1 MPKYQIYFDTQDGE
15 IHRTVT
21 IDENEVL
28 NDLLG
33 DILAEFEE
41 RDGYVLRG
49 WREGLGNPTCR
60 WEGKELDGSM
70 TLPEQGVRS
79 NDVIRVSIRRP
90 SLELNRDGELYEITE
105 RTELRTGDEILLGRT
120 MLRFN
125 IKDQQR
131 RVDQSKTFIQRV
143 QQGRSFQQTIW
154 EMALIGALAGVICW
168 FIWSLLQIPLAID
181 VEYYDMIAFTLLG
194 ALIGGLSV
202 GVNDRR
208 LGDAIVP
215 LWILIGVV
223 CGAVAGAA
231 GGWIA
236 RYIRSA
242 MSDAGFAAD
251 VLSWL
256 IAGAL
261 IGLGISFRWWRV
273 NRSRVFNGLLG
284 GMAGG
289 VVGGL
294 AYLLLA
300 NLIGGGNSQAIG
312 MALAGL
318 GITTFISLAPILT
331 RQGVLEFVN
340 SSDAATQKRYKQSR
354 KQWEIHNG
362 EKYVIG
368 RLSASQSTTMLS
380 PELQIYIPDSLVE
393 PRHAILISRDRRFFV
408 EPHPSITLTA
418 GKGGMR

>member
-49 WREGLGNPTCR
+49 WREGLGNPACR

-70 TLPEQGVRS
+70 TLPEQGVRP
-79 NDVIRVSIRRP
+79 NDVIRVSIKRP

-131 RVDQSKTFIQRV
+131 RIDHSKTFIQRV

-194 ALIGGLSV
+194 ALIGGV
-202 GVNDRR
+202 G
-208 LGDAIVP
+208 GAI
-215 LWILIGVV
+215 
-223 CGAVAGAA
+223 AGAA
-231 GGWIA
+231 GGWVA
-236 RYIRSA
+236 RFIRAA
-242 MSDAGFAAD
+242 MIDAGFAAD

-261 IGLGISFRWWRV
+261 IGFGISLRWWKV

-331 RQGVLEFVN
+331 RQGMLEFVN

-368 RLSASQSTTMLS
+368 RLSASQSTTILS

-393 PRHAILISRDRRFFV
+393 PRHAILLSRDRRFYI
-408 EPHPSITLTA
+408 EPHPSLTLNA
-418 GKGGMR
+418 GKGGIR

>member
-28 NDLLG
+28 DDLLG

-60 WEGKELDGSM
+60 WEGKELETSM
-70 TLPEQGVRS
+70 TLPEQGVRP
-79 NDVIRVSIRRP
+79 NDVIRVSIKRP

-131 RVDQSKTFIQRV
+131 RIDQSKTFIQRV

-223 CGAVAGAA
+223 CGGVAGAA

-236 RYIRSA
+236 RFIRSA
-242 MSDAGFAAD
+242 MIDASFAAD
-251 VLSWL
+251 ILSWL

-261 IGLGISFRWWRV
+261 IGFGISFRWWRV

-354 KQWEIHNG
+354 KQWEIHSG

-368 RLSASQSTTMLS
+368 RLSAGQSTTMLS
-380 PELQIYIPDSLVE
+380 PELQIYVPDSLVE
-393 PRHAILISRDRRFFV
+393 PRHAILLSRDRRFYI
-408 EPHPSITLTA
+408 EPHPSITLNA
-418 GKGGMR
+418 GKGGRA

>member
-28 NDLLG
+28 DALLG

-60 WEGKELDGSM
+60 WEGKELESSM
-70 TLPEQGVRS
+70 TLPEQGVRP
-79 NDVIRVSIRRP
+79 NDVIRVSIKRP

-131 RVDQSKTFIQRV
+131 RIDQSKTFIQRV

-236 RYIRSA
+236 RFIRSA
-242 MSDAGFAAD
+242 MIDASFTAD

-261 IGLGISFRWWRV
+261 IGFGISFRWWRV

-340 SSDAATQKRYKQSR
+340 SSDASTQKRYKQSR
-354 KQWEIHNG
+354 KQWDIHNG

-380 PELQIYIPDSLVE
+380 PELQIYVPDSLVE
-393 PRHAILISRDRRFFV
+393 PRHAILISRDRRFYI

-418 GKGGMR
+418 GKGGRA

>member
-70 TLPEQGVRS
+70 ELPEQGVRP
-79 NDVIRVSIRRP
+79 NDVIRVSIKRP
-90 SLELNRDGELYEITE
+90 SLELNRDGELYEIND
-105 RTELRTGDEILLGRT
+105 RTELRTGDEIILGRT

-131 RVDQSKTFIQRV
+131 RIDQSKTFIQRV

-223 CGAVAGAA
+223 GGAIAGAA
-231 GGWIA
+231 GGWVA
-236 RYIRSA
+236 RFIRAA
-242 MSDAGFAAD
+242 MIDAGFAAD

-261 IGLGISFRWWRV
+261 IGFGISLRWWKV

-331 RQGVLEFVN
+331 RQGMLEFVN
-340 SSDAATQKRYKQSR
+340 SADAATQKRYKQSR

-393 PRHAILISRDRRFFV
+393 PRHAILLSRDRRFYI
-408 EPHPSITLTA
+408 EPHPAITLNA
-418 GKGGMR
+418 GKGGRR

>member
-1 MPKYQIYFDTQDGE
+1 
-15 IHRTVT
+15 V
-21 IDENEVL
+21 
-28 NDLLG
+28 
-33 DILAEFEE
+33 
-41 RDGYVLRG
+41 RG

-60 WEGKELDGSM
+60 WEGKELESSM
-70 TLPEQGVRS
+70 TLPEQGVRP
-79 NDVIRVSIRRP
+79 NDVIRVSIKRP
-90 SLELNRDGELYEITE
+90 SLELNREGELYEITE

-131 RVDQSKTFIQRV
+131 RIDQSKTFIQRV

-236 RYIRSA
+236 RFIRSA
-242 MSDAGFAAD
+242 MIDASFAAD

-261 IGLGISFRWWRV
+261 IGFGISFRWWRI

-354 KQWEIHNG
+354 KQWDIHNG

-380 PELQIYIPDSLVE
+380 PELQIYVPDSLVE
-393 PRHAILISRDRRFFV
+393 PRHAILISRDRRFYI

-418 GKGGMR
+418 GKGGRA

>member
-60 WEGKELDGSM
+60 WEGKELDSSM
-70 TLPEQGVRS
+70 TLPEQGVRP
-79 NDVIRVSIRRP
+79 NDVIRVSIKRP

-131 RVDQSKTFIQRV
+131 RIDQSKTFVQRV

-236 RYIRSA
+236 RFIRSA
-242 MSDAGFAAD
+242 MIDASFAAD

-261 IGLGISFRWWRV
+261 IGFGISFRWWRV

-354 KQWEIHNG
+354 KQWDIHNG

-380 PELQIYIPDSLVE
+380 PELQIYVPDSLVE
-393 PRHAILISRDRRFFV
+393 PRHAILISRDRRFYI

-418 GKGGMR
+418 GKGGRA

>member
-28 NDLLG
+28 DDLLG

-49 WREGLGNPTCR
+49 WREGLGNPTCE
-60 WEGKELDGSM
+60 WEGKELESSM
-70 TLPEQGVRS
+70 TLPEQGVRP
-79 NDVIRVSIRRP
+79 NDVIRVSIKRP
-90 SLELNRDGELYEITE
+90 SLELNREGELYEITE

-131 RVDQSKTFIQRV
+131 RIDQSKTFIQRV

-236 RYIRSA
+236 RFIRAA
-242 MSDAGFAAD
+242 MINASFAAD

-261 IGLGISFRWWRV
+261 IGFGISFRWWRV

-354 KQWEIHNG
+354 KQWDIHNG

-380 PELQIYIPDSLVE
+380 PELQIYVPDSLVE
-393 PRHAILISRDRRFFV
+393 PRHAILISRDRRFYI

-418 GKGGMR
+418 GKGGRA

>member
-28 NDLLG
+28 DDLLG

-60 WEGKELDGSM
+60 WEGKELESSM
-70 TLPEQGVRS
+70 TLPEQGVRP
-79 NDVIRVSIRRP
+79 NDVIRVSIKRP

-131 RVDQSKTFIQRV
+131 RIDQSKTFIQRV

-236 RYIRSA
+236 RFIRAA
-242 MSDAGFAAD
+242 MIDTSFAAD

-261 IGLGISFRWWRV
+261 IGFGISFRWWRV

-354 KQWEIHNG
+354 KQWDIHNG

-380 PELQIYIPDSLVE
+380 PELQIYVPDSLVE
-393 PRHAILISRDRRFFV
+393 PRHAILISRDRRFYI

-418 GKGGMR
+418 GKGGRA

>member
-1 MPKYQIYFDTQDGE
+1 MPKDQIYFDTQDGE

-21 IDENEVL
+21 IDENEIL

-49 WREGLGNPTCR
+49 WREGQGNPTCR

-70 TLPEQGVRS
+70 TLPEQGVRP
-79 NDVIRVSIRRP
+79 NDVIRVSIKRP
-90 SLELNRDGELYEITE
+90 SLELNRDGELYEIND
-105 RTELRTGDEILLGRT
+105 RTELRTGDEIILGRT

-131 RVDQSKTFIQRV
+131 RIDQSKTFIQRV

-223 CGAVAGAA
+223 GGAIAGAA
-231 GGWIA
+231 GGWVA
-236 RYIRSA
+236 RFIRAA
-242 MSDAGFAAD
+242 MIDAGFAAD

-261 IGLGISFRWWRV
+261 IGFGISLRWWKV

-331 RQGVLEFVN
+331 RQGMLEFVN
-340 SSDAATQKRYKQSR
+340 SADAATQKRYKQSR

-393 PRHAILISRDRRFFV
+393 PRHAILISRDRRFYI